1 MTIPNFLGGL
11 YQKVRTR
18 ISTMSTRQPGH
29 SPAGRTKFAKKE
41 GGERLSKTVLP
52 NTTRSLSAPDPFHTA
67 SGSPLGRGS
76 RGSDA
81 HDLPRALAMALEPK
95 MERAIS
101 LCLTDF
107 IDQVPADYIKPVEI
121 IDASRCVAL
130 KASEI
135 EKGMP
140 SRNPSISL
148 PSLYQQ
154 VPEIFLRSVPPT
166 DTTRIPLPYDK
177 VLEQFTSVRV
187 RSDQVRDQQIP
198 QLDTPILQATLEDT
212 KRFGTKME
220 PLETSA
226 LPPVPVEP
234 ATAEALASAEPEPVA
249 YESVRSTSPE
259 LKSPYP
265 VISLHGADLKTIS
278 KKDLP
283 KLESDSH
290 APPPPLSKIPFHFPP
305 NGTGAPASERVPA
318 SSGPPVPTISPPPSE
333 PQRIPFT
340 PAEEIFTPEIPASAQ
355 ASAMEPPETAEAPAP
370 QPARLTPEAAA
381 VPEPVDKDAGKI
393 AIALKPLLQNVPAF
407 QLSGDVS
414 AIADDVRV
422 EFPLSLIEPQLASGR
437 VVVPPKIFHQAMPEQ
452 LRFLFIVDL
461 TETPV
466 SLPLSEVLK
475 NLPAGALKLRP
486 DQERVFSEE
495 EDLETPFSIKA
506 KEDAERFQPP
516 MAEVSPA
523 QVSEEPSE
531 EAQAEAKIE
540 TATEEKSDPKEVLA
554 RANQVAG
561 VRACEITF
569 PDGLS
574 LAGNFPPE
582 VTAEGLCA
590 MAPMVLQ
597 RIDQHMVE
605 SQLGPLASMTLHSA
619 TSAITFFMKENICL
633 AALHDDAAGLS
644 SDARAQLGALAE
656 ELSHAYAQ
664 EEASNVDH

>member
-1 MTIPNFLGGL
+1 MAIPNFLGGL

-29 SPAGRTKFAKKE
+29 SPAGRAKLAKRE

-52 NTTRSLSAPDPFHTA
+52 NTTRSLSAPDPFRSA

-76 RGSDA
+76 
-81 HDLPRALAMALEPK
+81 HDLPPALALALEPK

-101 LCLTDF
+101 LCLRDF

-121 IDASRCVAL
+121 IDASRSVAL

-140 SRNPSISL
+140 SRKPSISL
-148 PSLYQQ
+148 PSLYHQ
-154 VPEIFLRSVPPT
+154 VPEIFLRSVPPS
-166 DTTRIPLPYDK
+166 DATRILLPYDK

-187 RSDQVRDQQIP
+187 RSDQVRDHQIP

-212 KRFGTKME
+212 KLFGTKME

-234 ATAEALASAEPEPVA
+234 ATAEAFASAEPEPVA
-249 YESVRSTSPE
+249 CETVRSTSPE
-259 LKSPYP
+259 PKLPYP
-265 VISLHGADLKTIS
+265 VVSLHGVDLEAFS
-278 KKDLP
+278 KKDLAKP
-283 KLESDSH
+283 KSEA
-290 APPPPLSKIPFHFPP
+290 APPPVPVNKIPFHFPP

-318 SSGPPVPTISPPPSE
+318 SSGPPVPTISPAPSE
-333 PQRIPFT
+333 PQRIPLS
-340 PAEEIFTPEIPASAQ
+340 PPEEIVTPEISASAQ
-355 ASAMEPPETAEAPAP
+355 ASTMEAPEIAEAPAP

-393 AIALKPLLQNVPAF
+393 AIALKPLLQNMPAF

-414 AIADDVRV
+414 GIADHVCI

-437 VVVPPKIFHQAMPEQ
+437 VVVPPKMFHQAMPEE
-452 LRFLFIVDL
+452 LRFLFVVDP

-466 SLPLSEVLK
+466 SLPLPEVLK

-486 DQERVFSEE
+486 DQEKVFSE

-506 KEDAERFQPP
+506 KEDAGRFQPP
-516 MAEVSPA
+516 MAEVPTA
-523 QVSEEPSE
+523 QFSEEPLE
-531 EAQAEAKIE
+531 DAQAEAKID

-582 VTAEGLCA
+582 VAPEALCA
-590 MAPMVLQ
+590 MAPMLLQ

-633 AALHDDAAGLS
+633 AALHDDATGLT
-644 SDARAQLGALAE
+644 SDARTQLGELAE

-664 EEASNVDH
+664 SEASHVDH